1 MVIMG
6 EGTKNKIVITS
17 YCQKS
22 VEVQNNPMN
31 IVSEDDVPGEK
42 HVGSVQRCVFGKIA
56 IGRTR

>member
-31 IVSEDDVPGEK
+31 IVSDDDEPGDEP
-42 HVGSVQRCVFGKIA
+42 
-56 IGRTR
+56 

>member
-6 EGTKNKIVITS
+6 EGTKNQIVITS

-31 IVSEDDVPGEK
+31 IVSDDDEPGDEP
-42 HVGSVQRCVFGKIA
+42 
-56 IGRTR
+56 